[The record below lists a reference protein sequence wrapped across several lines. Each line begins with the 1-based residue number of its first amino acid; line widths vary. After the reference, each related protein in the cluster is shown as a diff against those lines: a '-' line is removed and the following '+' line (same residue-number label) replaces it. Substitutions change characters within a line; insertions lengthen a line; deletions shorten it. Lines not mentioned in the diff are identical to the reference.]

1 MQNENRNSWLGCKMV
16 YSPATGQMC
25 HDLPDEKYEMFYEYI
40 RRINKNPDFNVWYD
54 EQSPKIFGADETY
67 LNSPVPNEA
76 SFLDTKEDFAGNK
89 KYGLPSVAKYQ
100 NFFDQN
106 NEIVVCEDGFYEAIS
121 DIEKYKDSTILI
133 IGGGPSTNHCNW
145 QDEERD
151 YTWTCNHFYK
161 NEKITDCKIDLFYIN
176 AETHMGIAKLN
187 EYIKKHNTV
196 CAADTTI
203 SRPNYVLESFR
214 NTNCKTLLFSTRM
227 FLTSGAAPKL
237 VCLALLLG
245 AKKIKI
251 VGMDGWTKE
260 QIETMTAGEHAFENG
275 KKLKISSNYSF
286 DFQRRENVVFWDY
299 MLTNYP
305 NVEFK
310 NIGQDYK
317 NNSHAEIT
325 KKILP

>member
-1 MQNENRNSWLGCKMV
+1 MQNEKRHHWLGCKMV
-16 YSPATGQMC
+16 YDASTTQMC
-25 HDLPDEKYEMFYEYI
+25 YDLPDEKYEMFYEYV
-40 RRINKNPDFNVWYD
+40 RRVGGSPKYNIWFD
-54 EQSPKIFGADETY
+54 EQNPKIFGADETY

-76 SFLDTKEDFAGNK
+76 SFLDTKENFVNNK
-89 KYGLPSVAKYQ
+89 KYGLPSVGRYQ
-100 NFFDQN
+100 SFYDKSHNMIID
-106 NEIVVCEDGFYEAIS
+106 EDGFYEGIS
-121 DIEKYKDSTILI
+121 AMQKYKDSTILI

-145 QDEERD
+145 QDEDRD

-161 NEKITDCKIDLFYIN
+161 NEKIINCEIDLFYVN
-176 AETHMGIAKLN
+176 AETHMGIKDLN
-187 EYIKKHNTV
+187 VYVKKHNTI

-203 SRPNYVLESFR
+203 SRPSYILESFKSAG
-214 NTNCKTLLFSTRM
+214 TQTLLFGTRM

-237 VCLALLLG
+237 VSLALLAG

-260 QIETMTAGEHAFENG
+260 QIETMTAGEHAFESG

-305 NVEFK
+305 NVTFK
-310 NIGQDYK
+310 NIGQEYK

-325 KKILP
+325 KKILL